1 LRDIFFARGKDA
13 ADADSTSA
21 SAAAASGPADA
32 SSSSSS
38 SSSSPLDASGSFSL
52 TAPSSVFAADVRARH
67 REARSARAA
76 RGAPGAGDGAKSVRE
91 SASPRAPSP
100 APDAIDTH
108 RGEAR
113 TIAAPARLP
122 ALFATA
128 RRLLSVEGVRGRGS
142 RRVSV
147 VGCGRTRG
155 NAREG
160 RSGPS

>member
-1 LRDIFFARGKDA
+1 
-13 ADADSTSA
+13 
-21 SAAAASGPADA
+21 
-32 SSSSSS
+32 
-38 SSSSPLDASGSFSL
+38 L
-52 TAPSSVFAADVRARH
+52 TAPSSVFAADARARH

-76 RGAPGAGDGAKSVRE
+76 RGAPKWRGDGAKSVRE